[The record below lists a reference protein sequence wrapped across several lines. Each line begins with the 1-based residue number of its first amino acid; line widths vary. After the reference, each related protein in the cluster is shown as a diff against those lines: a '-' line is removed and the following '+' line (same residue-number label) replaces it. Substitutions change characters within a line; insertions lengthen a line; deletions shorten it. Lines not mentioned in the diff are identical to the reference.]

1 MSTTLPQI
9 QNNGGNKMYKGLFT
23 SGNHNMVTVKFKII
37 TIFKI
42 TALEAMLLKIQYGAF
57 VYIK

>member
-1 MSTTLPQI
+1 
-9 QNNGGNKMYKGLFT
+9 MYKGLFT